1 MSTTMKSD
9 NMVKAPTNRTVV
21 KRLNNKKID
30 LQKKLVSKIDNS
42 WEWPGHVKVVL
53 VKDVLYKIVAAR
65 IEKYKYSYVTMVS
78 VIAVNA
84 EAKAKT
90 IETYFSSMQTRRF
103 MECFNTENVDYQ
115 FSPAQLLCDLVFSYT
130 GEMKSKKGY
139 YYSCFKFIQ
148 PDENDGSLD
157 V

>member
-1 MSTTMKSD
+1 MSTTMKSG
-9 NMVKAPTNRTVV
+9 NMLKAFTNRAVV

-65 IEKYKYSYVTMVS
+65 IEKYKYSYVTLV
-78 VIAVNA
+78 VVKPVLVEGGA
-84 EAKAKT
+84 
-90 IETYFSSMQTRRF
+90 IETFFTSLQTKEF
-103 MECFNTENVDYQ
+103 MECFNSENVDYQ

-130 GEMKSKKGY
+130 GEVKSKKGY